1 MASQKQIEAARR
13 NIRKAREVWQ
23 NMSPEDRARA
33 QPEGRRRVKPG
44 RTGKGDY
51 FHVEIRNK
59 YEFELFRT
67 QDVGEPG
74 GIQRVAGRRS
84 DGSWDT
90 LKWLI
95 GKDLA
100 HVSQGRLVPDSDDA
114 RALLQQLGNEPVH
127 VKGDIFRARP

>member
-100 HVSQGRLVPDSDDA
+100 HISQGRLVPDSDDA
-114 RALLQQLGNEPVH
+114 RELLQQLGNEPVH

>member
-51 FHVEIRNK
+51 FHVEVRNK

-67 QDVGEPG
+67 QDVGSPG
-74 GIQRVAGRRS
+74 GIQRVTGRRT

-100 HVSQGRLVPDSDDA
+100 HVAQGRLVPDSDYV
-114 RALLQQLGNEPVH
+114 RELLQQLGNEPVH